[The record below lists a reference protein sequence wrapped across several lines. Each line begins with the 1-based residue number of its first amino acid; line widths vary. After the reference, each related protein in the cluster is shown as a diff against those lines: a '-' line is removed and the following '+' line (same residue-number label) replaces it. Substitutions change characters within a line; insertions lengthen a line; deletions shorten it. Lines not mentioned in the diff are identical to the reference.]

1 MKSFLLLLLFSN
13 IYLFTSAQIFSV
25 SDDVK
30 KTFDLQYP
38 NAKEV
43 DWTGGLDNDI
53 VQFRQ
58 EEKKF
63 KASYTKSGSWNW
75 TETKV
80 ILDSLPKQVQS
91 GFKDS
96 KY

>member
-58 EEKKF
+58 ERKNLRPVIQ
-63 KASYTKSGSWNW
+63 KAVAG
-75 TETKV
+75 
-80 ILDSLPKQVQS
+80 IGQKQ
-91 GFKDS
+91 K
-96 KY
+96 